1 MSETEHDIVRV
12 VRGIRAI
19 ARRRRAIGEIPDVL
33 VESVEER
40 FRQFAPPEPVR
51 VSARIREALE
61 VARNEARIDSHVR
74 TDSRRSYLVP
84 VKRGIRSAI
93 GWYLSVIVTRVQEAI
108 RASLHPVEV
117 TGEVIESL
125 EDRVEELEAQVA
137 KLQRRLD
144 SE

>member
-1 MSETEHDIVRV
+1 M
-12 VRGIRAI
+12 
-19 ARRRRAIGEIPDVL
+19 
-33 VESVEER
+33 
-40 FRQFAPPEPVR
+40 
-51 VSARIREALE
+51 
-61 VARNEARIDSHVR
+61 ARNEARIDSHVR